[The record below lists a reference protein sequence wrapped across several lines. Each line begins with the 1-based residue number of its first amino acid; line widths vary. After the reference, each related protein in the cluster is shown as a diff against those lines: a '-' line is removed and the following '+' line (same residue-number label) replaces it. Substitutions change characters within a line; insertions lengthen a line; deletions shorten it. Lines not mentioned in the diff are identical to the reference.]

1 MAPNIIICSSH
12 KNDKLRF
19 TSTSVDILDLR
30 CVDDLMLCVVTE
42 LIQRS
47 RSETVTQQEIDSV
60 KSCFYVVCN
69 GRKLSKTDLVKDGNT
84 YHIVPRLLGGKGGFG
99 SMLRAIGAQIEK
111 TTSREA
117 CRDLS
122 GRRMRDINN
131 EKKLKEW
138 LAKEAER
145 EQERE
150 ARRQER
156 LAKRLAPHRHKFD
169 DKEYQEQKQKVQED
183 LEEALS
189 TGLKRKLK
197 ETAGG
202 ASCSKKS
209 KEAVS
214 SKAEWLG
221 ADLDSDDLDSS
232 DGEAH
237 PGSVEDLPEQNTFH
251 SSSNR
256 DSEESMS
263 SSCSTNTNTVSGC
276 DTSAT
281 TSSHYTNAQIVSAG
295 DTSAS
300 ANICERLGDSDKN
313 ISEMDPKSDPSVG
326 TVEKLGHEQLSE
338 NTQEADIKPVDLESF
353 DSVEELSKL
362 GLERLKNALTAR
374 GLKCGGS
381 LQERAVRLYS
391 VKGLSPDQI
400 DPTLFANSKGKGK
413 GKKSK

>member
-19 TSTSVDILDLR
+19 TSVDILDLR
-30 CVDDLMLCVVTE
+30 CVDDLMLCVITE

-138 LAKEAER
+138 LAKEADR

-156 LAKRLAPHRHKFD
+156 LAKHLAPHRHKFD

-197 ETAGG
+197 EPAGG

-214 SKAEWLG
+214 IKLNGKLG

-237 PGSVEDLPEQNTFH
+237 PGSVEDSPEQNTVH

-263 SSCSTNTNTVSGC
+263 SS
-276 DTSAT
+276 A
-281 TSSHYTNAQIVSAG
+281 AQTPILLV
-295 DTSAS
+295 
-300 ANICERLGDSDKN
+300 DSDKN

-338 NTQEADIKPVDLESF
+338 NTRQADIEPVDLESF
-353 DSVEELSKL
+353 DGVEELSKL
-362 GLERLKNALTAR
+362 GLERLKNALIAR

-381 LQERAVRLYS
+381 LQERAVRLF
-391 VKGLSPDQI
+391 L
-400 DPTLFANSKGKGK
+400 
-413 GKKSK
+413 

>member
-1 MAPNIIICSSH
+1 
-12 KNDKLRF
+12 
-19 TSTSVDILDLR
+19 
-30 CVDDLMLCVVTE
+30 MLCVVTE

-60 KSCFYVVCN
+60 KSCFFVVCN
-69 GRKLSKTDLVKDGNT
+69 GRKLSKTSCEGWE
-84 YHIVPRLLGGKGGFG
+84 HIPRLLGGKGGFG

-150 ARRQER
+150 THRQER

-169 DKEYQEQKQKVQED
+169 DKEYQEQKVQED

-202 ASCSKKS
+202 ASCLKNS

-263 SSCSTNTNTVSGC
+263 SSCSTNTHTVSGC

-281 TSSHYTNAQIVSAG
+281 TSSHYKNAQIVSAG
-295 DTSAS
+295 GTSAS
-300 ANICERLGDSDKN
+300 ANICERLGTVTKIFQRWIPNPIPLLALWKN
-313 ISEMDPKSDPSVG
+313 
-326 TVEKLGHEQLSE
+326 
-338 NTQEADIKPVDLESF
+338 
-353 DSVEELSKL
+353 
-362 GLERLKNALTAR
+362 
-374 GLKCGGS
+374 
-381 LQERAVRLYS
+381 
-391 VKGLSPDQI
+391 
-400 DPTLFANSKGKGK
+400 
-413 GKKSK
+413 

>member
-47 RSETVTQQEIDSV
+47 RSETVTQQEIDYV
-60 KSCFYVVCN
+60 KSCFYVLNN
-69 GRKLSKTDLVKDGNT
+69 GHIMTKTDPVKDGNT

-169 DKEYQEQKQKVQED
+169 DKEYQEQKQKIQED

-209 KEAVS
+209 KETVS
-214 SKAEWLG
+214 CKAEWLG
-221 ADLDSDDLDSS
+221 ADLDSDIDST

-237 PGSVEDLPEQNTFH
+237 PGNDEEDERHTSH

-256 DSEESMS
+256 DSEESK
-263 SSCSTNTNTVSGC
+263 TL
-276 DTSAT
+276 
-281 TSSHYTNAQIVSAG
+281 I
-295 DTSAS
+295 
-300 ANICERLGDSDKN
+300 L
-313 ISEMDPKSDPSVG
+313 SV
-326 TVEKLGHEQLSE
+326 L
-338 NTQEADIKPVDLESF
+338 N
-353 DSVEELSKL
+353 
-362 GLERLKNALTAR
+362 
-374 GLKCGGS
+374 
-381 LQERAVRLYS
+381 
-391 VKGLSPDQI
+391 
-400 DPTLFANSKGKGK
+400 
-413 GKKSK
+413 